1 MATKQNLF
9 ADFSPTSA
17 EEWKAKITADL
28 KGAPYDKKLVWRTKE
43 GFDVQ
48 PFYRREDLNGLLTP
62 MVAPGEYPYVRSTRL
77 NNEWY
82 TRQEIQASSPEEAN
96 RIALDLLFKGVDA
109 PSFTLAASWIT
120 QEGLSALLKD
130 IEPTAIELNLSCCV
144 SQATRLARELTLYF
158 QGRGIDPAQ
167 VTGSINYNPFKREL
181 VRGKR
186 NPDWRTEARGVV
198 EAAQALKGMRVLQV
212 DAYMLANAGAYIT
225 QELGYALAWGA
236 EMLSAQIEDGYTV
249 EEATKRIKFNFG
261 ISSNYFMEIA
271 KFRAARWLWAE
282 IVAAHGEEYR
292 EVAKIN
298 QHAIT
303 SQWNMTLYD
312 SYVNLLRTQTEAM
325 SAALG
330 GVDSITVL
338 PFDTPYGSSDD
349 FSMRIARNQQ
359 LLLKEESHFDK
370 VIDPSAGSYYI
381 ETLTSNIAHKAWE
394 LFLSIEQEGGF
405 AGAVRDGKV
414 QEKINAT
421 NRTRHE
427 AVAQR
432 KESLLGT
439 NEFPNFGETVHDKIP
454 QTKAHHHSC
463 GVDHSKEEDV
473 LALDFSRG
481 ASDFEA
487 LRLSTEQATK
497 QPVVFMLTIGNLAMR
512 LARAQF
518 AGNFF
523 ACAGYKLIDNLGF
536 DSIQEGVDEAF
547 CKGAD
552 IIVLCSSD
560 DEYATYA
567 PEAYQAIGG
576 KCPMVVA
583 GNPACRPELE
593 ALGIEHYIH
602 VKSDVLATLASF
614 NQHFGI

>member
-1 MATKQNLF
+1 
-9 ADFSPTSA
+9 
-17 EEWKAKITADL
+17 
-28 KGAPYDKKLVWRTKE
+28 
-43 GFDVQ
+43 
-48 PFYRREDLNGLLTP
+48 
-62 MVAPGEYPYVRSTRL
+62 
-77 NNEWY
+77 
-82 TRQEIQASSPEEAN
+82 
-96 RIALDLLFKGVDA
+96 
-109 PSFTLAASWIT
+109 
-120 QEGLSALLKD
+120 
-130 IEPTAIELNLSCCV
+130 
-144 SQATRLARELTLYF
+144 
-158 QGRGIDPAQ
+158 
-167 VTGSINYNPFKREL
+167 
-181 VRGKR
+181 
-186 NPDWRTEARGVV
+186 
-198 EAAQALKGMRVLQV
+198 
-212 DAYMLANAGAYIT
+212 
-225 QELGYALAWGA
+225 
-236 EMLSAQIEDGYTV
+236 MLSAQIEDGDTV

-282 IVAAHGEEYR
+282 IVTAHGEEYR

-432 KESLLGT
+432 NQRVPQLCRNGT
-439 NEFPNFGETVHDKIP
+439 
-454 QTKAHHHSC
+454 
-463 GVDHSKEEDV
+463 
-473 LALDFSRG
+473 R
-481 ASDFEA
+481 
-487 LRLSTEQATK
+487 
-497 QPVVFMLTIGNLAMR
+497 
-512 LARAQF
+512 
-518 AGNFF
+518 
-523 ACAGYKLIDNLGF
+523 
-536 DSIQEGVDEAF
+536 
-547 CKGAD
+547 
-552 IIVLCSSD
+552 
-560 DEYATYA
+560 
-567 PEAYQAIGG
+567 
-576 KCPMVVA
+576 
-583 GNPACRPELE
+583 
-593 ALGIEHYIH
+593 
-602 VKSDVLATLASF
+602 
-614 NQHFGI
+614 